1 MSSEF
6 SLARGADCQR
16 AEQMKAED
24 QGVSNQRHVL
34 ACILARILSRILTL
48 RSRRRHVRDI
58 AIPGKTT
65 KVRAMRELFTNTTK
79 FGIGACFRDMSK
91 LLAFKADCFGTV
103 VGKVTKAITL
113 PTSVLSVMRE
123 TYLKLSKAKVR
134 RN

>member
-24 QGVSNQRHVL
+24 QGVSNQRHVP
-34 ACILARILSRILTL
+34 ACILARILTL

-91 LLAFKADCFGTV
+91 LLAFKADCFGTL
-103 VGKVTKAITL
+103 VGKVAKAITL
-113 PTSVLSVMRE
+113 PTSVLFVMRE